1 MIVTIG
7 YVLYLAIAIAFTVW
21 VARTLSGNGEVFL
34 VECFGHDE
42 VLAKSTNHL
51 LVVGFYLVNLGF
63 IMLAL
68 QFGKT
73 PATVP
78 DLVVFLS
85 SKVGLAVLV
94 LGAMHF
100 FNMHAIATFGRKVA
114 GWLREGNYWQDRIKA
129 QHEAADAE
137 PRPRKRE
144 ESLLA

>member
-1 MIVTIG
+1 MMTTIAYG
-7 YVLYLAIAIAFTVW
+7 LYLAIAVAFTIW
-21 VARTLSGNGEVFL
+21 VARTLSGNGIVFL

-51 LVVGFYLVNLGF
+51 LVVGFYLMNLGF

-68 QFGKT
+68 QFGEP

-78 DLVVFLS
+78 DMVVFLS
-85 SKVGLAVLV
+85 SKVGLAVVV

-114 GWLREGNYWQDRIKA
+114 GWLREGNYWQERIRSQQVQITK
-129 QHEAADAE
+129 
-137 PRPRKRE
+137 
-144 ESLLA
+144 

>member
-1 MIVTIG
+1 MTTLAYG
-7 YVLYLAIAIAFTVW
+7 LYLLIAIAFTVW

-51 LVVGFYLVNLGF
+51 LVVGFYLMNLGF

-68 QFGKT
+68 QFGEP

-78 DLVVFLS
+78 ETVVFLS

-100 FNMHAIATFGRKVA
+100 FNMHAIATYGRKVA
-114 GWLREGNYWQDRIKA
+114 GWLREGSYWQDRIKA
-129 QHEAADAE
+129 QAAL
-137 PRPRKRE
+137 PQG
-144 ESLLA
+144 